1 MSSSRSSKSSHFLFA
16 AGILALAVGMTAC
29 GMGEKKSTSS
39 TAGQEA
45 GTVYAGGTLVGATV
59 CIDNNADLVCDSAAT
74 TTTTDSN
81 GKFTLPAGGTILVR
95 GGYDTDSLVAGKT
108 MANWTADKVAA
119 NAKIYFN
126 PYVGAL
132 SAPSGSNAVTPITTM
147 VQTLVNE
154 GKSVTDAQSSIQK
167 SMGIDATVSLV
178 GASAANSLTNASAMV
193 GIQALGRMFRQAA
206 TSIAAASGIDTTSTN
221 VDKLPDASKADL
233 AKIFMQVSKSAATSF
248 SANVA
253 AASPTVYNFVGS
265 TAANTTDLGTLVTNV
280 IKTAVS
286 NVTKDATFTSATS
299 LNQVNP
305 AGIAALAGDTI
316 VQGVQNVAKLVS
328 TAGAGFATSSTLDDV
343 VSRLQAQGMNLLI
356 GAQERLDIVAD
367 RMRDPLFKAM
377 ITNDNLKNGTATT
390 LDSTIEAK
398 IKAIGTEL
406 AGVQT
411 VLKDNSGKL
420 EDNSVTAGVMKAM
433 TGALMQVATVAAD
446 PAFNSAKLAPSIEI
460 PNATNISKKMV
471 QFVADSQKIFYGATV
486 SADQTYTLTTVM
498 MAGMQDK
505 MKEVKADVAKNAAAA
520 FKITDDIIANTLSF
534 VLGEIQSN
542 TGMKGVFDSTKLGNM
557 GALVQKGIVDQYSGD
572 TTKLGTLLANNPE
585 IAKNIKNITGK
596 DVSASSIVEGAAK
609 APEVVLISSGKNGF
623 MLVNNTIT
631 INSVPA
637 TVASNGSFTV
647 SSFVPSTAVWGGV
660 STLSFVAKAQGAPF
674 GGISS
679 KVAKIGFS
687 VTPVDA
693 NGVASTKNKMR
704 MSMLIDKVNFVIT
717 GGTLLTADIPVGAT
731 LSYAF
736 TNETGSQ
743 LTASLV
749 NTKADIITISSDH
762 IGSTGATIT
771 LNGNSLINPIASNV
785 TAQSAY
791 MKDFPML
798 SKGRFVVTTFMEG
811 VNLMDKGANSFDTG
825 TLLVNGVSLTGSKLT
840 GTLIVQ

>member
-1 MSSSRSSKSSHFLFA
+1 MSSSRKSKGSFFLSA
-16 AGILALAVGMTAC
+16 AGVVTLALGVAAC
-29 GMGEKKSTSS
+29 GGGNNNTTTS
-39 TAGQEA
+39 GQEA

-95 GGYDTDSLVAGKT
+95 GGYDMDSLVAGKT

-119 NAKIYFN
+119 NAKNYFN

-147 VQTLVNE
+147 VQTLVND
-154 GKSVTDAQSSIQK
+154 GKSVADAQSSIQK
-167 SMGIDATVSLV
+167 SMGIDSTVSLV
-178 GASAANSLTNASAMV
+178 GSSAANSLTNASAMV

-221 VDKLPDASKADL
+221 VDKLPDASKTDM

-248 SANVA
+248 STNAA
-253 AASPTVYNFVGS
+253 AASPTVYSFVGAS
-265 TAANTTDLGTLVTNV
+265 DAKTTELGSLVANV
-280 IKTAVS
+280 IKTAIT
-286 NVTKDATFTSATS
+286 NVAKDATFTSATS

-328 TAGAGFATSSTLDDV
+328 TAGAGFTTGSTLDDV
-343 VSRLQAQGMNLLI
+343 VSKLQTQGMHLLI

-367 RMRDPLFKAM
+367 QLRDPLFKAM
-377 ITNDNLKNGTATT
+377 ITNDNLKNGTSST

-420 EDNSVTAGVMKAM
+420 EDNNVTAGVMKAM

-446 PAFNSAKLAPSIEI
+446 PNFNTAKIDTTKVEI
-460 PNATNISKKMV
+460 PTAANISKKMV
-471 QFVADSQKIFYGATV
+471 QFVANAQKIFYGPTV

-498 MAGMQDK
+498 MTGMQDK
-505 MKEVKADVAKNAAAA
+505 MKEVKADAAKNAASA
-520 FKITDDIIANTLSF
+520 FKLDDDIIAGALSF
-534 VLGEIQSN
+534 VLGEIQSHA
-542 TGMKGVFDSTKLGNM
+542 GMKGVFDSTKLGNM
-557 GALVQKGIVDQYSGD
+557 GALVQKGISDQFAGD
-572 TTKLGTLLANNPE
+572 ATKLGALLAKNPDVG
-585 IAKNIKNITGK
+585 KNIKGVTGK
-596 DVSASSIVEGAAK
+596 DVSASTIAEGAAK
-609 APEVVLISSGKNGF
+609 APEIIFTTPGKSGF
-623 MLVNNTIT
+623 MLVNNAVTV
-631 INSVPA
+631 NSVAA
-637 TVASNGSFTV
+637 TVTSNGSFTI

-674 GGISS
+674 GGISA

-693 NGVASTKNKMR
+693 NGVASTKNKIR
-704 MSMLIDKVNFVIT
+704 MSMLIDKVNLAIT
-717 GGTLLTADIPVGAT
+717 GGTLLTANVPVGAT
-731 LSYAF
+731 LYYTF

-749 NTKADIITISSDH
+749 NTKADIITISSDNVH
-762 IGSTGATIT
+762 STGATFT
-771 LNGNSLINPIASNV
+771 LNGNSLISPIVSNV
-785 TAQSAY
+785 TAQSTY

-798 SKGRFVVTTFMEG
+798 SKGKFVVTTFIEG
-811 VNLMDKGANSFDTG
+811 VNLMDKDANFFDTG
-825 TLLVNGVSLTGSKLT
+825 TLSVSGASLTGSKLT
-840 GTLIVQ
+840 GTVTIQ